1 MKIKRAFV
9 LLWAA
14 MACYSQ
20 SFAHDHIILRNGQEC
35 DVKLYQITDQKIAF
49 DYVHG
54 ESGARQEIAS
64 KDTYMVYIEKQGNIY
79 LTTEGKRRTGEPK
92 RVDPKKFDVIYLIKG
107 AEIGAQNIKISDNAI
122 SYTERVKAGILGKGE
137 SKEYNLDP
145 SDVFMIRYKSGMVD
159 IITPI
164 DQPEPTP
171 EPEATSAEPQLVVV
185 FHEVKRGD
193 TLEKVAKTYNV
204 TVEDLRDWNDISQ
217 KTKSTGLLSVG
228 MQLMIYQP
236 KK

>member
-1 MKIKRAFV
+1 
-9 LLWAA
+9 
-14 MACYSQ
+14 
-20 SFAHDHIILRNGQEC
+20 
-35 DVKLYQITDQKIAF
+35 
-49 DYVHG
+49 
-54 ESGARQEIAS
+54 
-64 KDTYMVYIEKQGNIY
+64 
-79 LTTEGKRRTGEPK
+79 
-92 RVDPKKFDVIYLIKG
+92 
-107 AEIGAQNIKISDNAI
+107 
-122 SYTERVKAGILGKGE
+122 
-137 SKEYNLDP
+137 
-145 SDVFMIRYKSGMVD
+145 MIRYKSGMVD